1 MKKHKKLLC
10 LVLVVVFAISSLTFT
25 GCSNDSASDEKVL
38 KVCAV
43 LPLTGPCAKLGREF
57 KDATELAFE
66 EVGYK
71 IGDYKIELSWV
82 DDESDPEK
90 GRRGL
95 EQAIQRENID
105 VGFSNW
111 NSSVGVAL
119 MDVAAKYQM
128 PIFFPMGAAGTINEK
143 WHSDEK
149 YKYYVSKGW
158 AEPGKMTVAYVEA
171 INTAIE
177 KGIWKPKNK
186 KIAIYGEDNDWG
198 RTFGNSIAQRFVD
211 QGWEVVAE
219 DYTKLG
225 ETDFYPLLTKFKK
238 LEPSLVAGTISSA
251 QSLSSFIKQFRELNI
266 EAFLIC
272 DCLYETANF
281 YELTGD
287 ASDYVLDNR
296 PVFITEEAKQYAAKF
311 KEKYGYEPAATAAGQ
326 IYDYARFFIQVANET
341 LKEYGELNR
350 ETLFKYS
357 QEKLVTGEVSFTD
370 SILYEKIQYDSESMP
385 DPIVGE
391 GYYIHPVIQFFG
403 GEPTVI
409 WPESIKEA
417 DLQIPDNLK

>member
-10 LVLVVVFAISSLTFT
+10 LVLVVVFAISSLTVT
-25 GCSNDSASDEKVL
+25 GCSKDSASDEKVL
-38 KVCAV
+38 KIAV
-43 LPLTGPCAKLGREF
+43 DLPLTGPCAKQGREF

-71 IGDYKIELSWV
+71 IGDYKIELVWV

-90 GRRGL
+90 GRRAY
-95 EQAIQRENID
+95 EQAIQREKVD
-105 VGFSNW
+105 VGLSNW
-111 NSSVGVAL
+111 NSSVAVAL
-119 MDVAAKYQM
+119 MDVAAKYQI
-128 PIFFPMGAAGTINEK
+128 PHFFPIGAAGTINEK

-149 YKYYVSKGW
+149 YKYYISKGW
-158 AEPGKMTVAYVEA
+158 AEPSKMTVAYVEA

-186 KIAIYGEDNDWG
+186 KLAIYGDDNDWG
-198 RTFGNSIAQRFVD
+198 RTFGGSIAERFKA

-219 DYTKLG
+219 EYTKMG

-238 LEPSLVAGTISSA
+238 LEPSLVAGTISSG
-251 QSLSSFIKQFRELNI
+251 QSMASFIKQTRELNLKSI
-266 EAFLIC
+266 LIC
-272 DCLYETANF
+272 DALSETANF

-296 PVFITEEAKQYAAKF
+296 PVFATEEGKKFAAKF
-311 KEKYGYEPAATAAGQ
+311 KEKFGYEPSAAAAGQ
-326 IYDYARFFIQVANET
+326 QYDYTRFFIQVANET
-341 LKEYGELNR
+341 LKEYGELNKD
-350 ETLFKYS
+350 TLFKYS
-357 QEKLVTGEVSFTD
+357 QEKLVTGEIAFTD
-370 SILYEKIQYDSESMP
+370 SVLYEKIQYDSESMP

-391 GYYIHPVIQFFG
+391 GYYIHSVIQFFG

-409 WPESIKEA
+409 WPESSKEK
-417 DLQIPDNLK
+417 DLQIPDYMK